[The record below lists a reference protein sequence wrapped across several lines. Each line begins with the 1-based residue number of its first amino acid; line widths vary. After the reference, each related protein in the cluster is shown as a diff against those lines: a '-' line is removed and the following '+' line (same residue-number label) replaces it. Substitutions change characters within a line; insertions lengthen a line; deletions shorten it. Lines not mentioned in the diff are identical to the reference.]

1 MMIRIMIAT
10 LALSYGLMPS
20 APVYAAPDGAVI
32 FQSKKCPNGKMWDR
46 KKKKCVRESR
56 GSFRGS
62 F

>member
-1 MMIRIMIAT
+1 MTKIVVAT
-10 LALSYGLMPS
+10 LALSFGLLQFTS
-20 APVYAAPDGAVI
+20 VYAAPDRAVI
-32 FQSKKCPNGKMWDR
+32 FQNKKCPNGKMWDR

>member
-1 MMIRIMIAT
+1 MTKMVIAT
-10 LALSYGLMPS
+10 LALTFGSLQFTS
-20 APVYAAPDGAVI
+20 TYAARDGAAI